1 MLNAHT
7 SNKIKSICE
16 QFSLTQTIDNPTNF
30 TEHSSS
36 LIDIILTN
44 NETNMVY
51 SGVGDPFLNQE
62 IRFHCPVF
70 RIFNFT
76 KPKFKSY
83 TRHTWS
89 YDRGDYNLL
98 RDKAADTNWII
109 LSDPDINIHTKN
121 ITDHIISISK
131 TCIPNRL
138 TRIKPDEPFWMN
150 INIKRYIRKRK
161 RAYKQ
166 AKRTNIPS
174 HWRKFRAIRN
184 KVITLIREPKKT
196 LNETIE
202 NKLNSN
208 TLTSKDWWSTL
219 KSDIS
224 PTNSS
229 SIPPLENNGQTY
241 TDNLDKA
248 NLLNNY
254 FREQTLINDDNVN
267 VPDVANYDIVNELS
281 SIILTPAEIEIVLKS
296 LPVGKAVGPDGIS
309 NKILRELSVEL
320 SLPFC
325 SLFNQSLQTGV
336 FPDCW
341 KISNVCRIPKS
352 GNRSSISNY
361 QTVSLLCTSEKVL
374 KELFLTHFQS
384 FSI

>member
-1 MLNAHT
+1 M
-7 SNKIKSICE
+7 
-16 QFSLTQTIDNPTNF
+16 
-30 TEHSSS
+30 
-36 LIDIILTN
+36 
-44 NETNMVY
+44 
-51 SGVGDPFLNQE
+51 
-62 IRFHCPVF
+62 
-70 RIFNFT
+70 
-76 KPKFKSY
+76 
-83 TRHTWS
+83 
-89 YDRGDYNLL
+89 
-98 RDKAADTNWII
+98 
-109 LSDPDINIHTKN
+109 SDPDINIHTKN

-131 TCIPNRL
+131 ACIPNRL

-161 RAYKQ
+161 KAYKQ
-166 AKRTNIPS
+166 AKRINIPS

-184 KVITLIREPKKT
+184 KVINMIRESKKT

-208 TLTSKDWWSTL
+208 TLTSRDWWSTL
-219 KSDIS
+219 KPVIS

-341 KISNVCRIPKS
+341 KISNVCPMPKS
-352 GNRSSISNY
+352 GNCSSLSNY
-361 QTVSLLCTSEKVL
+361 RPVSLLCTSEKVFERTVL
-374 KELFLTHFQS
+374 KHIFNHFQYNNILTPLHSGFIRGDSTVNQLTYLYDS
-384 FSI
+384 FSHALDFGKEVRVVFCDISKAFDRVWHEGLLKSLKLQVKLGIF